1 MEKIVVRYADEN
13 GCTREETFE
22 TESRE
27 QLQSALKDRGFYILT
42 EKALNDGVAA
52 KIKEGLYYE
61 KGVTVKELNEFT
73 KMLRT
78 LIKSGMPVNDAIAV
92 LIDGAPETP
101 LNTALKVVHA
111 DIKSGVSLSRALA
124 RHTNIF
130 PNIYIKTI
138 VAGERSGALEAILK
152 RLVEYFNNSIAIRR
166 KVTGALIYPAILF
179 VVATLATSYMIVA
192 VVPQFKDLFDG
203 LGTPLPLP
211 TKVLLSVSG
220 FMADWFILLLCVFV
234 LLLAGTIA
242 YFRSTEGKEKLDKF
256 KLNIPVLKKLE
267 RYFAYSQFSRTMA
280 TMLSGGIPLYDS
292 LSVVLDSLENRVIAS
307 QLSVIP
313 LELQRG
319 KGFAKALKVIPDVPP
334 LMIRIAIVGEESG
347 NLDEMLDNLAD
358 HFDEEISELTDTITS
373 LIEPVLFVGM
383 AIVVGSVIISLL
395 YPVLTAASQIN

>member
-1 MEKIVVRYADEN
+1 
-13 GCTREETFE
+13 
-22 TESRE
+22 
-27 QLQSALKDRGFYILT
+27 
-42 EKALNDGVAA
+42 
-52 KIKEGLYYE
+52 
-61 KGVTVKELNEFT
+61 
-73 KMLRT
+73 ML
-78 LIKSGMPVNDAIAV
+78 
-92 LIDGAPETP
+92 
-101 LNTALKVVHA
+101 
-111 DIKSGVSLSRALA
+111 
-124 RHTNIF
+124 
-130 PNIYIKTI
+130 
-138 VAGERSGALEAILK
+138 
-152 RLVEYFNNSIAIRR
+152 
-166 KVTGALIYPAILF
+166 LF
-179 VVATLATSYMIVA
+179 
-192 VVPQFKDLFDG
+192 
-203 LGTPLPLP
+203 
-211 TKVLLSVSG
+211 
-220 FMADWFILLLCVFV
+220 
-234 LLLAGTIA
+234 AGTIA

>member
-1 MEKIVVRYADEN
+1 
-13 GCTREETFE
+13 
-22 TESRE
+22 
-27 QLQSALKDRGFYILT
+27 
-42 EKALNDGVAA
+42 
-52 KIKEGLYYE
+52 
-61 KGVTVKELNEFT
+61 
-73 KMLRT
+73 
-78 LIKSGMPVNDAIAV
+78 
-92 LIDGAPETP
+92 
-101 LNTALKVVHA
+101 
-111 DIKSGVSLSRALA
+111 
-124 RHTNIF
+124 
-130 PNIYIKTI
+130 
-138 VAGERSGALEAILK
+138 
-152 RLVEYFNNSIAIRR
+152 
-166 KVTGALIYPAILF
+166 
-179 VVATLATSYMIVA
+179 
-192 VVPQFKDLFDG
+192 
-203 LGTPLPLP
+203 
-211 TKVLLSVSG
+211 
-220 FMADWFILLLCVFV
+220 
-234 LLLAGTIA
+234 
-242 YFRSTEGKEKLDKF
+242 
-256 KLNIPVLKKLE
+256 VLKKLE